1 MVSKLT
7 VLLVVAVVGASI
19 VGYLFINNYLAGR
32 GIKPYLGRV
41 SKYVINFKEV
51 HLKFNSV
58 CKGIRDVGYVNLRRV
73 GSEGLP
79 IGGTTV
85 NTFKYIMELFVNDSV
100 RGPKNGTFTFWISS
114 NGTIYKFY
122 DSLRKKTLEY
132 PKTGAAKLL
141 LINAIPMMAIDDY
154 FNVQV
159 GENGVYIP
167 SNKGLIINSTKS
179 SYVVNGESVPSWVVY
194 VKPPSNVKGD
204 VKLLKMIVGKVGN
217 DWYILSITMYGK
229 EAGCVGTYSI
239 TTMKG

>member
-19 VGYLFINNYLAGR
+19 VGYLFVTNYLAGR
-32 GIKPYLGRV
+32 GVKPYLGRV

-58 CKGIRDVGYVNLRRV
+58 CKGVRDVGYVDLSRV
-73 GSEGLP
+73 GTEELI
-79 IGGTTV
+79 IGSV
-85 NTFKYIMELFVNDSV
+85 KVSTFKYVMKLFVNDSV

-122 DSLRKKTLEY
+122 DALRKKTLEY
-132 PKTGAAKLL
+132 PKTGAAKIL
-141 LINAIPMMAIDDY
+141 LINALPMMAIDDY
-154 FNVQV
+154 FNVEA

-167 SNKGLIINSTKS
+167 SNKGLIVNSTKS
-179 SYVVNGESVPSWVVY
+179 TYLINGASVPSWVVF
-194 VKPPSNVKGD
+194 VKPPPNVKGD
-204 VKLLKMIVGKVGN
+204 VRLLRMVVSKVGS

-229 EAGCVGTYSI
+229 EPGCVGTYSI